1 MFLIQKKHE
10 IEKQIEEIEKSRD
23 DSSRISKAIK
33 KNKMIL
39 KTPLL

>member
-23 DSSRISKAIK
+23 DSNRISKAIK